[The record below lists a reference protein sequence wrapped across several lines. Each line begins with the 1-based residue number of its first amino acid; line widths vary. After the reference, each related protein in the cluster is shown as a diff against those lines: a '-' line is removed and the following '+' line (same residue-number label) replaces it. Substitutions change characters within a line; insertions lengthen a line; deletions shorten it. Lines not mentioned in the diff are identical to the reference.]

1 MKDIQLRNVI
11 NKINNDINNNI
22 NEEED
27 LLIKEKD
34 EDNYEDL
41 FIEGKSTTFK
51 LNIAKQ
57 FIYLDEHYILAT
69 LLKFFFGIIT
79 LFLPLILII
88 IFSLIEFPEKNDY
101 IFFPCFLSLSLILA
115 SLLILLVI
123 KIGEGCQINGLLIYS
138 WERKNIFQIINSII
152 FGFFLL
158 WFLFISEN
166 FINWFNLLKEKVAQ
180 SNSDSSSSQLFNK
193 GSYTERILFIL
204 YFWDLEKD
212 NNGEYIHKKL
222 EYFEYEDS
230 VFSEFHEYIEKLF
243 IPVILLGFYNL
254 IKIIFFK
261 NKRQLLSFIIN
272 LVIISFS
279 FFIMLYPIDIPKK
292 NDTDVNYFSN
302 VNCKYFE
309 LIAYTLIILTLIIK
323 CFFMY
328 WKLIKKKYI
337 SRKTKNNK
345 LMTIISI
352 FSFLINLCGYVLL
365 LCAIFFLTFDKID
378 QNFTI
383 EKYQQYWN
391 YFYMAGCLILFG
403 YAFIFGN
410 YFYNL
415 VYYPIAYEISP
426 HVLKN
431 RFYVNSSGTIIETK
445 KRDDFNLK
453 FKRKGKENNL
463 LFSL

>member
-51 LNIAKQ
+51 LNLAKQ

-230 VFSEFHEYIEKLF
+230 VFSEFHE
-243 IPVILLGFYNL
+243 
-254 IKIIFFK
+254 
-261 NKRQLLSFIIN
+261 
-272 LVIISFS
+272 
-279 FFIMLYPIDIPKK
+279 
-292 NDTDVNYFSN
+292 
-302 VNCKYFE
+302 
-309 LIAYTLIILTLIIK
+309 
-323 CFFMY
+323 
-328 WKLIKKKYI
+328 
-337 SRKTKNNK
+337 
-345 LMTIISI
+345 
-352 FSFLINLCGYVLL
+352 
-365 LCAIFFLTFDKID
+365 
-378 QNFTI
+378 
-383 EKYQQYWN
+383 
-391 YFYMAGCLILFG
+391 
-403 YAFIFGN
+403 
-410 YFYNL
+410 
-415 VYYPIAYEISP
+415 
-426 HVLKN
+426 
-431 RFYVNSSGTIIETK
+431 
-445 KRDDFNLK
+445 
-453 FKRKGKENNL
+453 
-463 LFSL
+463 